1 MSDRPD
7 SRIDDYN
14 ILEKEL
20 RSSDPT
26 ARRQARMAKD
36 ALDRETPKERAMRDE
51 LVQAHRKY
59 DKAKIEELHWRLRA
73 ERNRL

>member
-7 SRIDDYN
+7 SRINDYDL
-14 ILEKEL
+14 LEKEI

-26 ARRQARMAKD
+26 ARRQAKY
-36 ALDRETPKERAMRDE
+36 ALERINSESKKERALRDE
-51 LVQAHRKY
+51 LIQAHRRY
-59 DKAKIEELHWRLRA
+59 DKGKIEELHWKLRA